1 MNVTAEVT
9 TWNQAAAVAART
21 IFFTLYEQGLKL
33 ADIRAYLDRFI
44 QQIQSGSVTPRQASM
59 NWVNFGAIVLSAG
72 TTEKVFPHRSHPG
85 FEVYETNLA
94 DTIVRKQ
101 KDYGPDAI
109 TRFGTIGIL
118 VRTHDKV
125 ARLENLMAKNSD
137 SPENES
143 IQDNYLDLL
152 GYASLGIILEKNQFF
167 LPIH

>member
-1 MNVTAEVT
+1 MNVTTEVT

-33 ADIRAYLDRFI
+33 TDIRVYLDRFI
-44 QQIQSGSVTPRQASM
+44 QQSQGGLLTSRQASM
-59 NWVNFGAIVLSAG
+59 NWANFGAIVLSAG
-72 TTEKVFPHRSHPG
+72 VNEKVFPHRTHPS
-85 FEVYETNLA
+85 FESYENRLA

-125 ARLENLMAKNSD
+125 ARLENLMAKNSVA
-137 SPENES
+137 PENES
-143 IQDNYLDLL
+143 VQDNYLDLL
-152 GYASLGIILEKNQFF
+152 GYASLGIILESKQFF

>member
-9 TWNQAAAVAART
+9 TWNQAAEVAART
-21 IFFTLYEQGLKL
+21 IFFTLYKQGLKIT
-33 ADIRAYLDRFI
+33 DIRQYLDRFI
-44 QQIQSGSVTPRQASM
+44 QQCQGGMLTPRQSSM
-59 NWVNFGAIVLSAG
+59 NWANFGAIALSAG
-72 TTEKVFPHRSHPG
+72 STAKVFPSREHRD
-85 FEVYETNLA
+85 FEVYQAMLA

-125 ARLENLMAKNSD
+125 ARLENLHSKKSTPN
-137 SPENES
+137 NES
-143 IQDNYLDLL
+143 VQDNYLDLL
-152 GYASLGIILEKNQFF
+152 GYAALGIILENNQFF